1 MGITEFVVED
11 DGLEDHAPEVSVTI
25 SATNLVQLGDS
36 TAKTNGTKA
45 EAKTNQTQQKKE
57 NLWQTMDQMQTM
69 TKNVIN
75 KVTPKVV
82 VNDTKVKEEA
92 KKAEKKAIQEA
103 RNELLK

>member
-1 MGITEFVVED
+1 
-11 DGLEDHAPEVSVTI
+11 
-25 SATNLVQLGDS
+25 
-36 TAKTNGTKA
+36 
-45 EAKTNQTQQKKE
+45 
-57 NLWQTMDQMQTM
+57 MQTM

-103 RNELLK
+103 RNELLKPEPIKPVDKAAL